1 LSDKAPTCTA
11 SISPQGTRLAEL
23 FRHEVR
29 LQEIAAVLRPLLEQ
43 YAAEHNAGERF
54 GDWAARK
61 GAVRLR
67 ELCTAQEAKLILRTP
82 A

>member
-1 LSDKAPTCTA
+1 M
-11 SISPQGTRLAEL
+11 GTRLAQL

-29 LQEIAAVLRPLLEQ
+29 LQEIGVLLGPLFDR
-43 YAAEHNAGERF
+43 YAKERAAGERF

-61 GAVRLR
+61 SVARETDLMLR
-67 ELCTAQEAKLILRTP
+67 KP